1 MNGIKNNRE
10 EGIKRQENKMMNGIK
25 NNSGEGIKREDN
37 ECQDE
42 CIKEQQGRR
51 SKKSGE

>member
-10 EGIKRQENKMMNGIK
+10 
-25 NNSGEGIKREDN
+25 EGIKREDN

-51 SKKSGE
+51 IKKSGE